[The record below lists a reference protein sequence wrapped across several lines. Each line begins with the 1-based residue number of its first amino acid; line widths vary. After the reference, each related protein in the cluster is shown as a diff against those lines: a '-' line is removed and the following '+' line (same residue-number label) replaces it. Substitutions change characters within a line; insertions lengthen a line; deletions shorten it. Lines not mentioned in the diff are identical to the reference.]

1 MPADGS
7 PTIDQLRTFVAVVDA
22 GGFSGAAKRLGRS
35 QPAVSYAMAALE
47 EQLGLA
53 LFKRGRRS
61 PVLTDAGAAILAYAR
76 RICLLGD
83 ELQASASNLTG
94 GLEGVVSIAIDS
106 FFPRARLTA
115 AMKDFA
121 ANFPSATPH
130 LFVGSRD
137 AVLERVLD
145 RESVIGI
152 SATDIAWP
160 SGIEAR
166 DFGAV
171 TIVAVAAPTH
181 ALSQHRGEIPASLVR
196 DNIQIT
202 NKPPG
207 KADEKRDIA
216 VNSARLWRV
225 NDLATA
231 VAVLSAG
238 VGWGYLPLHVAEPEF
253 AAGRLVR
260 LRFST
265 RSQGEQAFALIYRAD
280 SPPGP
285 AARWLAKHLMADA

>member
-1 MPADGS
+1 MPSDGS

-171 TIVAVAAPTH
+171 TIVAVAARMRCLNIAARSLPRWYATTFRSPT
-181 ALSQHRGEIPASLVR
+181 SRPARPTKSVISPSIRRACGGSTTLR
-196 DNIQIT
+196 
-202 NKPPG
+202 PPSPSS
-207 KADEKRDIA
+207 
-216 VNSARLWRV
+216 V
-225 NDLATA
+225 LAW
-231 VAVLSAG
+231 AG
-238 VGWGYLPLHVAEPEF
+238 AIC
-253 AAGRLVR
+253 RCTSR
-260 LRFST
+260 NRN
-265 RSQGEQAFALIYRAD
+265 
-280 SPPGP
+280 SPP
-285 AARWLAKHLMADA
+285 AASCGCGSRLARKANRRLP